1 MATIYKLL
9 ADGQL
14 VNITVPL
21 NRRDFQNRWI
31 YALPSFVVW
40 MTDVLPRLQTGRLNA
55 SETPEEQLD
64 NILYKWITG
73 KEIRYERMFKDLSPR
88 EDEVWEFKTADLRV
102 FGWMVEKRK
111 FVAVL
116 GGYTDL
122 YKPPNRM
129 ASYNTA
135 KSKVILARNNLDL
148 DEPKFISGVYD
159 DIIGV

>member
-1 MATIYKLL
+1 MATVHKLL

-14 VNITVPL
+14 IDITVPL
-21 NRRDFQNRWI
+21 DRREFQFRWI
-31 YALPSFVVW
+31 YALPSFAEW
-40 MTDVLPRLQTGRLNA
+40 MKEVLPKLQTGRLNA

-88 EDEVWEFKTADLRV
+88 EDEVWEFKTADLRI

-116 GGYTDL
+116 GGYTDS
-122 YKPPNRM
+122 YKPPNQK
-129 ASYNTA
+129 ASYDAA
-135 KSKVILARNNLDL
+135 KSKVISARNKLDL
-148 DEPKFISGVYD
+148 NEPKFISGVYD

>member
-1 MATIYKLL
+1 MATIHKLL
-9 ADGQL
+9 TDGQL
-14 VNITVPL
+14 INIIVPL
-21 NRRDFQNRWI
+21 DRRDFQNRWI
-31 YALPSFVVW
+31 YALPSFVEW
-40 MTDVLPRLQTGRLNA
+40 MQKILPHLQTGRLNA

-64 NILYKWITG
+64 NILYKWIAG
-73 KEIRYERMFKDLSPR
+73 KEIRYEKMFKDLSPSK
-88 EDEVWEFKTADLRV
+88 DEVWEFKTADLRI
-102 FGWMVEKRK
+102 FGWMVEKGK

-122 YKPPNRM
+122 YKPPNQK
-129 ASYNTA
+129 ASYDAA